1 MSQLVKPV
9 RQVVKRTTIGA
20 IGRVVV
26 RLTGGGALVV
36 SALLMPTPSTAQTS
50 GNALPTTSRTKAS
63 VHDSLTTSYEVGGVR
78 VVHRLTPA
86 NDIVAANVYLLGGV
100 RQVTGDNAGIE
111 PLLLEASDRGTR
123 EYTGERVRTA
133 LSRLGS
139 SIVVDPETDWT
150 IFGLRATREGF
161 DSTWSVMASRLMHP
175 TLDSAQ
181 VALVR
186 EQLLAAVRQRGDN
199 PDALASFVADTFA
212 FSGHPYARSTLG
224 TERSLSRL
232 NVAALERYHDEQI
245 VKSRMLVVIVGNV
258 ARSRVEKLIT
268 RTLAKLPAGTYRWTL
283 PDSVPS
289 RAAGFAIEPRAL
301 PTNYILGYYLG
312 PSAGSKDYQALRVA
326 AAVLSGQ
333 LFAEIRSRRNLTYAV
348 DAPFIERAIAS
359 GGLYVTTVSPDTTLA
374 LMQQQIN
381 ALQQGTIDREA
392 LERLVQQFITEYFL
406 NNETNAEQANFLA
419 RAQLY
424 RGDFRVGDQFVDELR
439 DVTPEDVQRVARRYM
454 RDIRFAYVGDSLRL
468 SPRALRGF

>member
-1 MSQLVKPV
+1 MKNTAV
-9 RQVVKRTTIGA
+9 RRIG
-20 IGRVVV
+20 
-26 RLTGGGALVV
+26 LGGLALGALAVLAV
-36 SALLMPTPSTAQTS
+36 GDTLQAQA
-50 GNALPTTSRTKAS
+50 GNAMLRTSRTKAS
-63 VHDSLTTSYEVGGVR
+63 LHDSLTTTYEIGGIR
-78 VVHRLTPA
+78 VIHRLTPA

-100 RQVTGDNAGIE
+100 RQIDDDDAGIE

-123 EYTGERVRTA
+123 EYAGENVRTM

-150 IFGLRATREGF
+150 MFGLRATRDGF
-161 DSTWSVMASRLMHP
+161 DSTWSVLASRLMHP
-175 TLDSAQ
+175 TLDSGQ
-181 VALVR
+181 VKLVR

-199 PDALASFVADTFA
+199 PDALVSFIADSFA

-224 TERSLSRL
+224 TERSLAHL
-232 NVAALERYHDEQI
+232 TVGALRRYHDEQI
-245 VKSRMLVVIVGNV
+245 VKSRMLVVIVGNI
-258 ARSRVEKLIT
+258 SRAQVEKAIT
-268 RTLAKLPAGTYRWTL
+268 RTLAKLPAGNYRWTL
-283 PDSVPS
+283 PDTLPA
-289 RAAGFAIEPRAL
+289 RGAGFAIESRPL

-312 PSAGSKDYQALRVA
+312 PPAGSRDYQALRVA

-348 DAPFIERAIAS
+348 DAPFVERAIAS
-359 GGLYVTTVSPDTTLA
+359 GGLYVTTVTPDTTLA
-374 LMQQQIN
+374 LMRQQIM

-424 RGDFRVGDQFVDELR
+424 RGDFRVADRFVDELR
-439 DVTPEDVQRVARRYM
+439 EVSPEDVQRVARQYM
-454 RDIRFAYVGDSLRL
+454 RDVRFAYVGDSLRL
-468 SPRALRGF
+468 SPRALKGF

>member
-1 MSQLVKPV
+1 MSSNAAV
-9 RQVVKRTTIGA
+9 
-20 IGRVVV
+20 
-26 RLTGGGALVV
+26 TGIFLAVTLSSSVLAQS
-36 SALLMPTPSTAQTS
+36 SA
-50 GNALPTTSRTKAS
+50 NALPATSRTKAAL
-63 VHDSLTTSYEVGGVR
+63 HDSLTTSYEVGGIR
-78 VVHRLTPA
+78 VIHRLTPA

-100 RQVTGDNAGIE
+100 RQTTEDNAGIE
-111 PLLLEASDRGTR
+111 PLVLEASDRGTR
-123 EYTGERVRTA
+123 EYPGDRVRTA

-150 IFGLRATREGF
+150 MFGLRATREGF

-181 VALVR
+181 VTLVR
-186 EQLLAAVRQRGDN
+186 EQLLAAVRQRGDS
-199 PDALASFVADTFA
+199 PDALVSFIADSFA

-224 TERSLSRL
+224 TERSLTRL
-232 NVAALERYHDEQI
+232 TIADLKRYHAEQF
-245 VKSRMLVVIVGNV
+245 VKSRMVVVIVGNV
-258 ARSRVEKLIT
+258 ARARVERLIT
-268 RTLAKLPAGTYRWTL
+268 RTFAKLPVGSYRWTL
-283 PDSVPS
+283 PDTVPP
-289 RAAGFAIEPRAL
+289 RAAGFAVVPRSL
-301 PTNYILGYYLG
+301 PTNYLLGYYLG
-312 PSAGSKDYQALRVA
+312 PPAGSKDYQALRIA

-348 DAPFIERAIAS
+348 DAPFVERAIAS

-374 LMQQQIN
+374 LMRLQVN

-424 RGDFRVGDQFVDELR
+424 RGDFRIADAFVDELR
-439 DVTPEDVQRVARRYM
+439 EVTPEDVQRVARQYM
-454 RDIRFAYVGDSLRL
+454 RNIRFAYVGDSLRL
-468 SPRALRGF
+468 SPRALKGF

>member
-1 MSQLVKPV
+1 VNNT
-9 RQVVKRTTIGA
+9 VVTRIRRAGLALGTLSVLA
-20 IGRVVV
+20 
-26 RLTGGGALVV
+26 TGGPLQ
-36 SALLMPTPSTAQTS
+36 AQVE
-50 GNALPTTSRTKAS
+50 NALPQTSRTKAPL
-63 VHDSLTTSYEVGGVR
+63 HDSLTTAYDVAGVR
-78 VVHRLTPA
+78 VIHRLTPA

-100 RQVTGDNAGIE
+100 RQINDDNAGIE

-123 EYTGERVRTA
+123 EYAGENVRTM

-139 SIVVDPETDWT
+139 TIVVDPETDWT
-150 IFGLRATREGF
+150 TFGLRATRDGF
-161 DSTWSVMASRLMHP
+161 DSTWSVLASRLMHP
-175 TLDSAQ
+175 TLDSGQ
-181 VALVR
+181 VKLVR

-199 PDALASFVADTFA
+199 PDALVSFIADSFA

-224 TERSLSRL
+224 TEHSLARL
-232 NVAALERYHDEQI
+232 TVGALRRYHDEQI
-245 VKSRMLVVIVGNV
+245 VKSRMLVVIVGNI
-258 ARSRVEKLIT
+258 SRAQVEKAIT
-268 RTLAKLPAGTYRWTL
+268 RTLAKLPTGNYRWTL
-283 PDSVPS
+283 PDTLPE
-289 RAAGFAIEPRAL
+289 RNAGFAIESRPL

-312 PSAGSKDYQALRVA
+312 PPAGSKDYQALRVA

-348 DAPFIERAIAS
+348 DAPFVERAIAS

-374 LMQQQIN
+374 LMRQQIT

-424 RGDFRVGDQFVDELR
+424 RGDFRIGDRFVDELR
-439 DVTPEDVQRVARRYM
+439 EVSPEDVQRVARQYM
-454 RDIRFAYVGDSLRL
+454 RDVRFAYVGDSLRL
-468 SPRALRGF
+468 SPRALKGF

>member
-1 MSQLVKPV
+1 VKNT
-9 RQVVKRTTIGA
+9 VVTTIRRG
-20 IGRVVV
+20 G
-26 RLTGGGALVV
+26 LTLGTLCILSTAGALQAQVEN
-36 SALLMPTPSTAQTS
+36 AMPQ
-50 GNALPTTSRTKAS
+50 TSRTKAS
-63 VHDSLTTSYEVGGVR
+63 LHDSLTTTYETGGVR
-78 VVHRLTPA
+78 VIHRLTPA
-86 NDIVAANVYLLGGV
+86 NDVVAANVYLLGGV
-100 RQVTGDNAGIE
+100 RQINDDNAGIE

-123 EYTGERVRTA
+123 EYVGENVRTM

-150 IFGLRATREGF
+150 MFGLRATRDGF
-161 DSTWSVMASRLMHP
+161 DSTWSVLASRLMHP
-175 TLDSAQ
+175 TLDSGQ
-181 VALVR
+181 VKLVR

-199 PDALASFVADTFA
+199 PDALVSFIADTFA

-224 TERSLSRL
+224 TERSLARL
-232 NVAALERYHDEQI
+232 TVGAVRRYHDEQI
-245 VKSRMLVVIVGNV
+245 VKSRMLVVIVGNI
-258 ARSRVEKLIT
+258 SRAQVEKAIT
-268 RTLAKLPAGTYRWTL
+268 RTLAKLPTGDYRWTL
-283 PDSVPS
+283 PDTLP
-289 RAAGFAIEPRAL
+289 RRGAGFAIESRPL

-312 PSAGSKDYQALRVA
+312 PPAGSKDYQALRVA

-348 DAPFIERAIAS
+348 DAPFVERAIAA

-374 LMQQQIN
+374 LMRQQVM

-424 RGDFRVGDQFVDELR
+424 RGDFRVADKFVDELR
-439 DVTPEDVQRVARRYM
+439 DVSPEDVQRVARQYM
-454 RDIRFAYVGDSLRL
+454 RDVRFAYVGDSARL
-468 SPRALRGF
+468 SPRVLKGF

>member
-1 MSQLVKPV
+1 VTFPNAASLRRIAIALAALVTLAA
-9 RQVVKRTTIGA
+9 Q
-20 IGRVVV
+20 
-26 RLTGGGALVV
+26 GGAQVQV
-36 SALLMPTPSTAQTS
+36 SGSALPR
-50 GNALPTTSRTKAS
+50 TSRTKATL
-63 VHDSLTTSYEVGGVR
+63 HDSLTTSYEVSGVR
-78 VVHRLTPA
+78 VIHRLTPA

-100 RQVTGDNAGIE
+100 RQINDNNAGIE

-123 EYTGERVRTA
+123 EYAGDKVRTM

-139 SIVVDPETDWT
+139 TIVVDPETDWT
-150 IFGLRATREGF
+150 MFGLRATREGF

-175 TLDSAQ
+175 TLDSGQ
-181 VALVR
+181 VKLVR

-199 PDALASFVADTFA
+199 PDALVSFIADSFA
-212 FSGHPYARSTLG
+212 FSGHPYARTTLG
-224 TERSLSRL
+224 TEQSLARL
-232 NVAALERYHDEQI
+232 TVLDLKRYHDEQI
-245 VKSRMLVVIVGNV
+245 VKSRILVVIVGNV
-258 ARSRVEKLIT
+258 ARSQIEKLIT
-268 RTLAKLPAGTYRWTL
+268 RTLGNLPVGTYRWSL
-283 PDSVPS
+283 PDSVPVRS
-289 RAAGFAIEPRAL
+289 AGFAIESRSL

-312 PSAGSKDYQALRVA
+312 PPAGSKDYQALRVA

-348 DAPFIERAIAS
+348 DAPFVERAIAS
-359 GGLYVTTVSPDTTLA
+359 GGLYVTTVSPDTTLS
-374 LMQQQIN
+374 LMRQQIN

-424 RGDFRVGDQFVDELR
+424 RGDFRVADLFVDELR
-439 DVTPEDVQRVARRYM
+439 EVSPEDVQRVARQYM

-468 SPRALRGF
+468 STRAMRGF

>member
-1 MSQLVKPV
+1 
-9 RQVVKRTTIGA
+9 
-20 IGRVVV
+20 
-26 RLTGGGALVV
+26 
-36 SALLMPTPSTAQTS
+36 
-50 GNALPTTSRTKAS
+50 
-63 VHDSLTTSYEVGGVR
+63 LTTRYEVSGVR
-78 VVHRLTPA
+78 VIHRLTPA

-100 RQVTGDNAGIE
+100 RQITDDNAGIE

-123 EYTGERVRTA
+123 EYVGERVRTT

-139 SIVVDPETDWT
+139 TIVVEPETDWT

-175 TLDSAQ
+175 TLDSGQ
-181 VALVR
+181 VTLVR

-212 FSGHPYARSTLG
+212 FSGHPYARATLG
-224 TERSLSRL
+224 TERSLSHL
-232 NVAALERYHDEQI
+232 TVATLKRYHDEQI

-258 ARSRVEKLIT
+258 ARSQVERLIN
-268 RTLAKLPAGTYRWTL
+268 RTLAMLPTGSYTWTL
-283 PDSVPS
+283 PEIVPA
-289 RAAGFAIEPRAL
+289 RGAGFAIEPRSL

-312 PSAGSKDYQALRVA
+312 PPAGSKDYQALRVA

-348 DAPFIERAIAS
+348 DAPFVERAIAS

-374 LMQQQIN
+374 LMQQQIT

-406 NNETNAEQANFLA
+406 NNETNAEQATFLA

-424 RGDFRVGDQFVDELR
+424 RGDFRVADLFVDELR
-439 DVTPEDVQRVARRYM
+439 DVTPEDVQRVARQYM

-468 SPRALRGF
+468 SSRSLRGY